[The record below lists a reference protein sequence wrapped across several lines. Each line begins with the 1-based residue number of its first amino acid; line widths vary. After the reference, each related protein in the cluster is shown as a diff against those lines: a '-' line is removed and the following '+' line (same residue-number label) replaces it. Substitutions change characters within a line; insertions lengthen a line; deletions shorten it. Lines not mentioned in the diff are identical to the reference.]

1 MCSCIRVPVYGVY
14 LEVELLAPSGR
25 TFSSFLNIVKLF
37 LPLAEY
43 EGLGRYLYGREYI
56 K

>member
-1 MCSCIRVPVYGVY
+1 MAYY
-14 LEVELLAPSGR
+14 LEVELLAPSGH
-25 TFSSFLNIVKLF
+25 TFSSLLNTVKLF

-43 EGLGRYLYGREYI
+43 EGLGRHLYVREYI